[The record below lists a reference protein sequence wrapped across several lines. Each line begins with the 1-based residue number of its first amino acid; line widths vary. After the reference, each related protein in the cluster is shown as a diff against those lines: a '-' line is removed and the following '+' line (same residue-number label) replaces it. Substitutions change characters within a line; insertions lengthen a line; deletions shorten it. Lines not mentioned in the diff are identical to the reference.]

1 MASRMVAERKQANE
15 RVWQNGERTDAVS
28 ELQVD
33 LVYARINRQ
42 HRLQISRSRRT
53 RVPHRRDFP
62 FTGGRHTM
70 VAVRPRGPQVSFVSV
85 RGSIARS
92 LRG

>member
-1 MASRMVAERKQANE
+1 MVAERKQANE

-42 HRLQISRSRRT
+42 HRLRISRSRRT

-62 FTGGRHTM
+62 FTGGRHTI
-70 VAVRPRGPQVSFVSV
+70 VAVRRGPQVSFVSV
-85 RGSIARS
+85 RGSSIARS